1 MTTKQSYIY
10 IVHCKDLNTIKI
22 GYSDNPFA
30 RLAQLQV
37 GNSSELSIL
46 SIFKGGREEEEILHK
61 KFASSKV
68 RGEWFILD
76 KYLIETLLAH
86 QADAISIST
95 GECKTSFSH
104 MVSETGIYKRFDSL
118 VKLSQEY
125 VQNLT
130 AVALETAKLAEEYV
144 PAEKLDI
151 LLCRLTLLLQNK

>member
-1 MTTKQSYIY
+1 MTIKQSYVY
-10 IVHCKDLNTIKI
+10 IIHCKDLNTIKI

-61 KFASSKV
+61 KFASNKV
-68 RGEWFILD
+68 RGEWFALD
-76 KYLIETLLAH
+76 KHLVEALLAY
-86 QADAISIST
+86 QADTISINA
-95 GECKTSFSH
+95 GECTTSFSH
-104 MVSETGIYKRFDSL
+104 MVNETGIYKRFDSL

-130 AVALETAKLAEEYV
+130 TVALETAKLAEEYV
-144 PAEKLDI
+144 PADKLDI
-151 LLCRLTLLLQNK
+151 LLCRLNLLLTNH